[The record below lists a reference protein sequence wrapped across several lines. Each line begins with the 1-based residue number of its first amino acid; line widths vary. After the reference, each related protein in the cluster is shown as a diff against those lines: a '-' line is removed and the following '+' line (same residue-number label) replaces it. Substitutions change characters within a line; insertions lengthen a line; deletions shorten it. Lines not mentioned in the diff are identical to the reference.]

1 MKKKIFTFSLIL
13 YLLCMTLA
21 GCGTNTDLQPSG
33 TIPPATD
40 ETGVPDTT
48 VPDNPT
54 IPDTP
59 TVPDDP
65 TTPTDSTVPED
76 TTPAPEDTTPAPDVD
91 PSVSS
96 TPSVEEPGA
105 STEPEPETSP
115 EPETGLRDNTP
126 RCLVP
131 KADGSAETHNEYAA
145 IDYSNASE
153 GYFMACYTGTCA
165 KVKMQVKGSNGVTY
179 TYNLNNSEYVAFPLS
194 SGSGS
199 YEITILENVFDNN
212 YAICLAET
220 IDVTLSSEFKPYL
233 YPNQYCA
240 FTSSSRA
247 VALAKELAEPANT
260 DLDVITN
267 IYNYVIEAISYDYDK
282 AATVPSGYIP
292 NVDSVLSSGKGIC
305 LDYAAVMTSMLRSQ
319 RIPTRLEVGY
329 AGDAYHAWISAYI
342 SDVGWV
348 NGIVQFNGNEWELM
362 DPTFASMV
370 DESELKDFISNKSN
384 YVVKYLY

>member
-1 MKKKIFTFSLIL
+1 MKKKIFIFSLIS
-13 YLLCMTLA
+13 YLLCMALA
-21 GCGTNTDLQPSG
+21 GCGTNTELQPPG

-40 ETGVPDTT
+40 ETDISTPDTT
-48 VPDNPT
+48 VPDSA
-54 IPDTP
+54 
-59 TVPDDP
+59 TVPDD
-65 TTPTDSTVPED
+65 TTSPGDTTVPGD
-76 TTPAPEDTTPAPDVD
+76 ATPAPDKD
-91 PSVSS
+91 PSASS
-96 TPSVEEPGA
+96 TPSAEEPDA
-105 STEPEPETSP
+105 SAEPEPETSP

-131 KADGSAETHNEYAA
+131 TASGSAETHNEYAA

-199 YEITILENVFDNN
+199 YEITILENVFDSN

-220 IDVTLSSEFKPYL
+220 INVTLSSEFKPYL

-240 FTSSSRA
+240 FSSSSRA
-247 VALAKELAEPANT
+247 VSLAKELAEPANT

-267 IYNYVIEAISYDYDK
+267 IYNYVIESISYDYDK

-292 NVDSVLSSGKGIC
+292 DVDAVLSSGKGIC

-348 NGIVQFNGNEWELM
+348 NGIVRFDGNEWELM

-370 DESELKDFISNKSN
+370 EESELKDFISNGSN

>member
-1 MKKKIFTFSLIL
+1 MKKKIFIFSLIS
-13 YLLCMTLA
+13 YLLCTALA
-21 GCGTNTDLQPSG
+21 GCGTNTELQPPG

-40 ETGVPDTT
+40 ETDVSTLDTT
-48 VPDNPT
+48 VPDSA
-54 IPDTP
+54 
-59 TVPDDP
+59 TVPDD
-65 TTPTDSTVPED
+65 TTSPGDTTVPD
-76 TTPAPEDTTPAPDVD
+76 DATPAPDKD
-91 PSVSS
+91 PSASS
-96 TPSVEEPGA
+96 TPSAEEPDA
-105 STEPEPETSP
+105 SAEPEPETSP

-131 KADGSAETHNEYAA
+131 TASGSAETHNEYAA

-199 YEITILENVFDNN
+199 YEITILENVFDSN

-220 IDVTLSSEFKPYL
+220 INVTLSSEFKPYL

-240 FTSSSRA
+240 FSSSSRA
-247 VALAKELAEPANT
+247 VSLAKELAEPANT

-267 IYNYVIEAISYDYDK
+267 IYNYVIESISYDYDK

-292 NVDSVLSSGKGIC
+292 DVDAVLSSGKGIC

-348 NGIVQFNGNEWELM
+348 NGIVRFDGNEWELM

-370 DESELKDFISNKSN
+370 EESELKDFISNGSN

>member
-13 YLLCMTLA
+13 YLSCMALA

-33 TIPPATD
+33 TIPPATG
-40 ETGVPDTT
+40 ETDVPDTT
-48 VPDNPT
+48 VPEN
-54 IPDTP
+54 
-59 TVPDDP
+59 P
-65 TTPTDSTVPED
+65 TTPEDPTVPED
-76 TTPAPEDTTPAPDVD
+76 TTPAPEDTTPVPENTTPVPNVD
-91 PSVSS
+91 PSASS
-96 TPSVEEPGA
+96 TPSVEEPDA
-105 STEPEPETSP
+105 STEPETSP
-115 EPETGLRDNTP
+115 EPVTGLRDNTP

-131 KADGSAETHNEYAA
+131 TASGSAETHNEYAS

-179 TYNLNNSEYVAFPLS
+179 TYNLNNSDYVAFPLS

-212 YAICLAET
+212 YAICLTDT
-220 IDVTLSSEFKPYL
+220 ISVTLSSEFKPYL
-233 YPNQYCA
+233 YPNQYCT
-240 FTSSSRA
+240 FSSSSRA
-247 VALAKELAEPANT
+247 VSLAKELAEPANT

-267 IYNYVIEAISYDYDK
+267 IYNYVIASISYDYDK

-292 NVDSVLSSGKGIC
+292 DVDAVLSSGKGIC

-348 NGIVQFNGNEWELM
+348 NGIVKFDGNEWELM